1 MYFIGKGLVDNK
13 DPRATRYFLNAI
25 YLTPFLFRAWWWA
38 ALSMARHCSN
48 RLLPSDKRSG
58 ANVVPHDR

>member
-1 MYFIGKGLVDNK
+1 MYFIGKGLADNN

-38 ALSMARHCSN
+38 ALSLVRRCSN
-48 RLLPSDKRSG
+48 RLLPGEKCSG
-58 ANVVPHDR
+58 PSAVSHDR